1 MSLHTYKIPVREI
14 RKETS
19 DCVSIA
25 FDIPD
30 QFKQDFDFL
39 SGQYLTLCTDIQG
52 ESVRRSYSLCSWP
65 GESEWRVAVKKVPG
79 GKFSTFANTIL
90 KKGDILELF
99 PPAGKFC
106 LPPAPASQKQ
116 NHLFIAA
123 GSGITPVISLIK
135 QILNARPFDQIILL
149 YGNRSS
155 DSVIFK
161 RQLFAL
167 KDKFMNRLSL
177 SFILSQEETDEP
189 FFTGRINPEKISEV
203 YGKLFN
209 KEVLDQVFICGPEKM
224 IFELKEY
231 FQKKGLAEHQI
242 HFELFGTEGIPERFK
257 VQSEEQSQVG
267 TSQVSIKVDGRI
279 IQFNLA
285 KDGPSV
291 LDAALAQ
298 KANLPFACKGG
309 VCCTCK
315 AKLTKGKVNMKVNY
329 GLEPDEIDAGYILSC
344 QSHPVSDEIEV
355 DFD

>member
-1 MSLHTYKIPVREI
+1 
-14 RKETS
+14 
-19 DCVSIA
+19 
-25 FDIPD
+25 
-30 QFKQDFDFL
+30 
-39 SGQYLTLCTDIQG
+39 
-52 ESVRRSYSLCSWP
+52 
-65 GESEWRVAVKKVPG
+65 
-79 GKFSTFANTIL
+79 
-90 KKGDILELF
+90 
-99 PPAGKFC
+99 
-106 LPPAPASQKQ
+106 
-116 NHLFIAA
+116 
-123 GSGITPVISLIK
+123 
-135 QILNARPFDQIILL
+135 
-149 YGNRSS
+149 
-155 DSVIFK
+155 
-161 RQLFAL
+161 
-167 KDKFMNRLSL
+167 
-177 SFILSQEETDEP
+177 
-189 FFTGRINPEKISEV
+189 
-203 YGKLFN
+203 
-209 KEVLDQVFICGPEKM
+209 M